1 MTIALIVSLAVILF
15 SVIKIRGA
23 EMASLIGN
31 FNEGLDW
38 GNTTVKAH
46 FLMFLSYCF
55 NTSAWGSTMSNY
67 ADQIRD
73 RRDAIGSGVMIGL
86 LVTSLFAVTGAIILP
101 FMPEAMT
108 STPILMICQEYF
120 APALTAIYWVVVILA
135 VVSTAPSFTFNIS
148 NRWANAWKTNKLS
161 HKAKFFLIS
170 LVFLLACG
178 LLSSVACSRLS
189 KRATP
194 SWAIS
199 PFLPSSSLCLSPSPA

>member
-1 MTIALIVSLAVILF
+1 
-15 SVIKIRGA
+15 
-23 EMASLIGN
+23 MASLIGN

-161 HKAKFFLIS
+161 HKAKFFLILWFS
-170 LVFLLACG
+170 CWRAAC
-178 LLSSVACSRLS
+178 SPRWACSRLS
-189 KRATP
+189 KGLHLPGQYRLF
-194 SWAIS
+194 AIIIPMFIAIPRVIKKDREEKS
-199 PFLPSSSLCLSPSPA
+199 KSSQG